1 MQPVREFRPGLRQES
16 VVLSFRSGG
25 GDYSST
31 PWKAPKGL
39 DLCNWRGSISR
50 IKITPSTL
58 VKCCPH
64 HLIPVVG
71 RDTASIFR
79 FASSSQMDR

>member
-25 GDYSST
+25 AT
-31 PWKAPKGL
+31 IARLLWKAPRGL

-50 IKITPSTL
+50 IKITASGL
-58 VKCCPH
+58 VKCFTH
-64 HLIPVVG
+64 HSIPAVG
-71 RDTASIFR
+71 CDIASIFR